1 MKTQNRKDNKAPE
14 AVPLDPNSEAGKA
27 ARYLEESVLGA
38 MLLEPRWVLE
48 GVNLGLSPAAFT
60 HGERS
65 QVWEVMAAQAAKG
78 QAIEAGVV
86 AQALAASGVPGAV
99 GLEVLRGWAAAV
111 EAPGFCRLWLGNL
124 LASWRARQ
132 AQGIALGLGEK
143 LATPVADFDDLVARI
158 KPGVTALAEIQTYS
172 RGRDERAMM
181 EELWAQVE
189 REEAGGTRWN
199 KEQLVSLGLRVLDQ
213 HPAWGL
219 MTPGEL
225 VTIAARPSMGKSSL
239 LRQCAWASLVEG
251 KVVVFYSLEMAMAT
265 QSRIM
270 AGLSVMLPGRVP
282 DRKAWLAEAPKAAH
296 HMSNAAKWETFR
308 QNVKRLQGWAG
319 RTWFPRDDVFDVDAL
334 CADARGVAAR
344 VGRVDVVV
352 VDYCQLVRSS
362 GLGNGAKEV
371 QVIADVTRKLKR
383 LAKELGA
390 VVLQGAQIN
399 RESEKDNRQPRLSDL
414 RDSGSIE
421 QDSDRVVFIWE
432 QADKDNPDKG
442 LREQITRNLTVAKN
456 REGAR
461 DWNEF
466 ANYKASATAFISIP
480 KQVEERGRPPKNK
493 PIDEWRAERREMRQN
508 EDFAAD
514 MGEPNVRQ
522 EDLI

>member
-1 MKTQNRKDNKAPE
+1 MKHQNRKDKSAPE

-48 GVNLGLSPAAFT
+48 GINAGLSPAAFT

-65 QVWEVMAAQAAKG
+65 QVWEVMASQAAKG

-86 AQALAASGVPGAV
+86 AQALAASGAPGAV

-111 EAPGFCRLWLGNL
+111 EAPGFCKLWLANL

-132 AQGIALGLGEK
+132 AQSIALTLGEK
-143 LATPVADFDDLVARI
+143 LATPVADFDDLVSRI
-158 KPGVTALAEIQTYS
+158 RPGVTALAEIQTFS

-181 EELWAQVE
+181 EELKAQVQ
-189 REEAGGTRWN
+189 REEEGGTRYN
-199 KEQLVSLGLRVLDQ
+199 KEQLISLGLRALD
-213 HPAWGL
+213 HHSSWGL
-219 MTPGEL
+219 ITPGEL

-239 LRQCAWASLVEG
+239 LRQSAWCSLVEG
-251 KVVVFYSLEMAMAT
+251 KVVIFYSLEMAMAT

-282 DRKAWLAEAPKAAH
+282 DRKAWLAERPKAAH

-308 QNVKRLQGWAG
+308 QNVDRLHGWAG

-344 VGRVDVVV
+344 VGRVDLIS
-352 VDYCQLVRSS
+352 VDYCQLVRSTA
-362 GLGNGAKEV
+362 LGNGVKEV

-390 VVLQGAQIN
+390 VVMQGAQIN

-432 QADKDNPDKG
+432 KSDADNPNKG
-442 LREQITRNLTVAKN
+442 LNEQIIRNLTVAKN

-461 DWNEF
+461 DWTEF
-466 ANYKASATAFISIP
+466 VNYKSSATAFISIP
-480 KQVEERGRPPKNK
+480 KKVEERGRPPNGV
-493 PIDEWRAERREMRQN
+493 PIEQWRANRREQTQ
-508 EDFAAD
+508 DQQFAQD
-514 MGEPNVRQ
+514 MGLGEPTQ
-522 EDLI
+522 EELT